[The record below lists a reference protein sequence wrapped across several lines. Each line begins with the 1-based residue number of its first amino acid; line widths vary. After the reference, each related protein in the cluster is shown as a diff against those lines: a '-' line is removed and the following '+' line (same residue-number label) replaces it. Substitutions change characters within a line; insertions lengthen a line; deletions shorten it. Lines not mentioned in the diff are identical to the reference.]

1 MLMTLRA
8 VAAVLAQTSLH
19 DDRSALFTVLLVG
32 LGAAVGVIVGVL
44 PALVA
49 AVLLGYLP
57 PPRLRRWDASGVL
70 LEPRLIEFAAEPE
83 RAPTAAPASVVLA
96 AAEEPSGDPS
106 PRSRPLAILAHA
118 RHQAVYDAAYAEQLD
133 RVETLRSA
141 IGGRRSKAPEPPA
154 D

>member
-1 MLMTLRA
+1 MLMTLPA
-8 VAAVLAQTSLH
+8 AAAVLAQTSMH
-19 DDRSALFTVLLVG
+19 DDRSAIFTVLLVG

-70 LEPRLIEFAAEPE
+70 REPSPIAFAAEPGQ
-83 RAPTAAPASVVLA
+83 APTAAPAPVVLA
-96 AAEEPSGDPS
+96 ATEQPPGDAP
-106 PRSRPLAILAHA
+106 PRSGQLAILAHA

-141 IGGRRSKAPEPPA
+141 IGGRRRKAPEPPA